1 MWNRETVGGA
11 VRAAAILAA
20 VAALAGCGSS
30 DKAETTAAAG
40 DDVVAAAQER
50 VAKAT
55 GELPVTLPRAA
66 VEAPSGRFV
75 AVVACN
81 RVQPGCNQPALGAVE
96 ALEAAGWRAKLI
108 DGQGTSDKQNA
119 AIRQALTLK
128 PDGIILSA
136 IDPRTV
142 QQALQAAREQGVKV
156 VSLATLD
163 SDLVDAASNPTVD
176 VYTETGTLLAD
187 FAIASNDGD
196 VKALVL
202 HDSGFDVLQPRY
214 EGFVER
220 LEECGGCEVLET
232 QAFTS
237 ADLAGGVPRLV
248 QQMAQRHPDFNT
260 IYIDYDDAVPPLLQA
275 LRATGRADEVL
286 VLGSNGTV
294 DATTCIA
301 EGCGQDATTAFSL
314 DGIGWAAADQMIRVI
329 AGADLSGA
337 TYGLGVKLIDRAVAS
352 DVVAEGATGM
362 WDGDG
367 DYRDRYL
374 ELWGVR

>member
-1 MWNRETVGGA
+1 MRHLETVGGA
-11 VRAAAILAA
+11 LRVAMAIAA
-20 VAALAGCGSS
+20 VAAIAGCGSS
-30 DKAETTAAAG
+30 ETTSTNAG
-40 DDVVAAAQER
+40 AEGDVAAAQQR
-50 VAKAT
+50 VDQAT
-55 GELPVTLPRAA
+55 GTLPVKLP
-66 VEAPSGRFV
+66 EAEVDATKKGSV

-81 RVQPGCNQPALGAVE
+81 RVQPGCNQPAVGAVE
-96 ALEAAGWRAKLI
+96 ALKAAGWKATLI

-142 QQALQAAREQGVKV
+142 QQALASAREQGVKV
-156 VSLATLD
+156 VTLATLD
-163 SDLVDAASNPTVD
+163 SDLVDAPSSPTVD

-187 FAIASNDGD
+187 YAIARNEGV

-214 EGFVER
+214 EGFVSR
-220 LEECGGCEVLET
+220 LKECEGCEVLET

-237 ADLAGGVPRLV
+237 SDLAGGVPRLV

-260 IYIDYDDAVPPLLQA
+260 IYVDYDDAVPPLLQA

-301 EGCGQDATTAFSL
+301 EDCGQDATTAFSL

-329 AGADLSGA
+329 AGADLDGA
-337 TYGLGVKLIDRAVAS
+337 TYGLGVKLIDRDVAS
-352 DVVAEGATGM
+352 EVTAAGGSGM

-367 DYRDRYL
+367 EYRDHYL
-374 ELWGVR
+374 ELWGVK